1 MVLIDRLTP
10 TQIDAVLALAER
22 SRSFDGVDP
31 LNEEARLSLTKSHA
45 GHLLIT
51 RDGHLLGYLNHLPG
65 LATAQLVVDPAHRR
79 QGIGTSLWLQA
90 PQRSGVWS
98 FGNLPAAQGFAAAS
112 ALTEVR
118 ALMMMTR
125 ALNEPVL
132 VQVPEGLMIRSFRSQ
147 DAAELLTLNAA
158 AFAHH
163 REQGTLDAAGLAD
176 RMAQDWFDPE
186 GLILGFDSEGLAGFH
201 WTKAVDNLGE
211 IYVMAV
217 APRTQGKGYG
227 RALLQAGIS
236 HLAAKGL
243 TRVVLYVD
251 TAEEKAVRMYER
263 AGFTEAHRDVFYA
276 TNQQEQ

>member
-1 MVLIDRLTP
+1 MLIQRLTP

-31 LNEEARLSLTKSHA
+31 LNEEARLSLAKSHA
-45 GHLLIT
+45 GHLLTT
-51 RDGHLLGYLNHLPG
+51 RDGRLLGYLNHLPG

-125 ALNEPVL
+125 ALNDPVST
-132 VQVPEGLMIRSFRSQ
+132 QVPEDLMIRSFHSE

-163 REQGTLDAAGLAD
+163 REQGALDAAGLAD

-211 IYVMAV
+211 VYVMAV

>member
-1 MVLIDRLTP
+1 MLIQRLTP

-31 LNEEARLSLTKSHA
+31 LNEEARLSLAKSHA
-45 GHLLIT
+45 GHLLTT
-51 RDGHLLGYLNHLPG
+51 RDGRLLGYLNHLPG

-125 ALNEPVL
+125 ALNDPVFT
-132 VQVPEGLMIRSFRSQ
+132 QVPEGLMIRSFHSE

-163 REQGTLDAAGLAD
+163 REQGALDAAGLAD

-211 IYVMAV
+211 VYVMAV